1 MTMRSSANRI
11 SPSTASWQFL
21 LCVLFALGMSC
32 TNSRAAVLT
41 ASGYRSPVPSDAP
54 DAGQQAQIASQ
65 YGMFCHFGINTF
77 LNEEWSDGSASP
89 TNYCPSTVDA
99 DQWVRTAYLA
109 GMRYIIC
116 ITKHH
121 DGFCMWPSAYTSYS
135 VKNSGNT
142 NDVVRLVSNAC
153 DKYGLKFAIYYS
165 LWDRHE
171 PSYQTNFNPDY
182 ISYMTNQLTELL
194 SNYGP
199 VCELWLDGSWDKP
212 NTAWQLPVLYDVVK
226 RLQPDC
232 QMGVNW
238 PIGWPTNVDSGA
250 APDQQRD
257 GFPIRYFPSDFRLD
271 DPRMPVFPD
280 PKLFSNPN
288 VATNSP
294 LHYPYYLPF
303 EATITLSPSNNWFYK
318 IGDDG
323 AKSVATLEPMWDQCT
338 AQSNRLVLN
347 APPDRNGVLLPSN
360 SNALVRLAYQLGLV
374 PGRPFPINLAEGC
387 AATASSVWE
396 NDISH
401 YGPAFAVDG
410 DPNSRW
416 ASGPV
421 GATNGWL
428 AVDFAK
434 PTKFNQVII
443 REYANRVQ
451 SFQLQAW
458 DGTTW
463 KTIKKGTTIGASLR
477 LDFPA
482 VTTSRLRLNILS
494 SSDAPSIYMIKVH
507 YVNTTESPQV
517 R

>member
-1 MTMRSSANRI
+1 MTPHFFPKWHLLWMSLLGTLLALGPGSSAGNAAPADLRTLA
-11 SPSTASWQFL
+11 PSA
-21 LCVLFALGMSC
+21 
-32 TNSRAAVLT
+32 
-41 ASGYRSPVPSDAP
+41 AP
-54 DAGQQAQIASQ
+54 DAGQRAQIASE

-77 LNEEWSDGSASP
+77 LNVEWSDGTASP
-89 TNYCPSTVDA
+89 TNYCPTAVDA

-109 GMRYIIC
+109 GMRYVIC

-121 DGFCMWPSAYTSYS
+121 DGFCMWPSAYTTYS
-135 VKNSGNT
+135 VKYSGNT

-153 DKYGLKFAIYYS
+153 AKYGLKFAIYYS

-171 PSYQTNFNPDY
+171 PSYTNNFNPRY

-194 SNYGP
+194 SNYGS

-212 NTAWQLPVLYDVVK
+212 NTAWQIPVLYDVVK
-226 RLQPDC
+226 RLQPEC
-232 QMGVNW
+232 QLGVNW

-250 APDQQRD
+250 APSQQRD

-271 DPRMPVFPD
+271 DPQMPVFPD

-288 VATNSP
+288 VAADSP

-318 IGDDG
+318 LGDIG
-323 AKSVATLEPMWDQCT
+323 AKPVATLEPMWDQCT

-347 APPDRNGVLLPSN
+347 APPDRNGILLPSN

-374 PGRPFPINLAEGC
+374 PGRPFPINLAEGS
-387 AATASSVWE
+387 AASASSVWE
-396 NDISH
+396 NDTSN
-401 YGPAFAVDG
+401 YGAGLAVDA

-416 ASGPV
+416 AAGPA

-428 AVDFAK
+428 AIDFGQPK
-434 PTKFNQVII
+434 KFNQVIL
-443 REYANRVQ
+443 REYAERVR

-458 DGTTW
+458 DGAAWRNITH
-463 KTIKKGTTIGASLR
+463 GSAIGASLR
-477 LDFPA
+477 MDFPA
-482 VTTSRLRLNILS
+482 VTSRRLRLNILS
-494 SSDAPSIYMIKVH
+494 SSDAPSIYMFKVH
-507 YVNTTESPQV
+507 YVEAKESRTIPN
-517 R
+517 